1 MVRLAS
7 RGSRVSVISRTLL
20 AAAAICAGPSAFAGS
35 TPNILFI
42 VYDDVGLDQM
52 AGPPFNWTLDK
63 PDAPHMPVLNAISA
77 AGVSF
82 TNFWAMPE
90 CSPSRSCFFTGRWP
104 LRTGVVSAIIDPM
117 LPQCQLNPA
126 EITIPQVLAGAG
138 YSTTMIGKYH
148 MAGGTSPFG
157 NAAPVTAGHLETYDG
172 NLVLPPSIDQTVG
185 GQLGSSDDPA
195 TCGSPTTG
203 VGAACFQ
210 GKGGTECQEGWDPLE
225 AMAAGGVPL
234 LKVNGDGTWTLAK
247 SCAEASCDD
256 VTFENLNAYY
266 SWMRT
271 IVDANGQATQISPYR
286 HYMTTELTDR
296 TVDWVTNHGGTKGGP
311 WMCILTYTA
320 SHTPIQT
327 PPPSLLPDGTSVDFD
342 CSSTLGQRQVFKLMT
357 EAMDRE
363 QGRLLAELGLGSYDK
378 EGTFTLT
385 DPALTNTLIVVIGDN
400 GSFGPTVRQPF
411 NPDQAKGT
419 VYQTGVLVP
428 LVVAGPMVVSPN
440 RTVDKMVNIVDLFQ
454 LFAETGGVDLA
465 TVIPPYR
472 TLDSVTM
479 MPYLV
484 DPSAA
489 EVRTFDFTQYAPGV
503 SLPGE
508 FLPCLIDSTCI
519 DTTIRDASFCED
531 QGGTWYGD
539 QGMTCCDLIQQG
551 ILPADT
557 VLAPTVQYA
566 VQQGRYKLLV
576 LEYES
581 CAAVPCEIQFH
592 KLPVATP
599 PAIAPIEKC
608 GNQLCIATL
617 GPAEKMIYE
626 TLLAK
631 MIEIIQSEPV
641 CVGDGNLDLKV
652 DGNDIGGVLAYWDIG
667 PSFYDFNED
676 GQTDAADLAIVLD
689 NWTPRC
695 NNRSA
700 ALPPCLS
707 DPPTGNQPGAACQ
720 PCSR

>member
-1 MVRLAS
+1 MEQLVSCAAFVVLVGAAS
-7 RGSRVSVISRTLL
+7 GLSS
-20 AAAAICAGPSAFAGS
+20 SAFAGQ

-82 TNFWAMPE
+82 TNFWSMPE
-90 CSPSRSCFFTGRWP
+90 CSPSRSAFFSGRWP
-104 LRTGVVSAIIDPM
+104 LRTGVTCAIIDPM
-117 LPQCQLNPA
+117 LPQTQLNPA
-126 EITIPQVLAGAG
+126 EITIPLVLAGAG

-148 MAGGTSPFG
+148 MAGDTSPFG

-185 GQLGSSDDPA
+185 GQLGPDDDPA
-195 TCGSPTTG
+195 PCGSPTTTG
-203 VGAACFQ
+203 LGAACFQ
-210 GKGGTECQEGWDPLE
+210 TEEGTVCQDGWNPLE

-234 LKVNGDGTWTLAK
+234 LVVNPDGTWKLAET
-247 SCAEASCDD
+247 CADASCDD

-271 IVDANGQATQISPYR
+271 IVDANGNATQISPYR

-296 TVDWVTNHGGTKGGP
+296 TVDWIGDHGGPKGGP

-327 PPPSLLPDGTSVDFD
+327 PPPSLLPDGTPVDFD
-342 CSSTLGQRQVFKLMT
+342 CSSTDGQRQVFKLMT

-378 EGTFTLT
+378 AGVFTLT
-385 DPALTNTLIVVIGDN
+385 DPALTNTMIVVIGDN
-400 GSFGPTVRQPF
+400 GSFGPTVREPF
-411 NPDQAKGT
+411 NPAQAKAT
-419 VYQTGVLVP
+419 VFQTGVLVP
-428 LVVAGPMVVSPN
+428 LVVAGPMVASPN
-440 RTVDKMVNIVDLFQ
+440 RTVGAMVNIVDLFQ

-472 TLDSVTM
+472 TVDSVTM

-484 DPSAA
+484 DPDAV
-489 EVRTFDFTQYAPGV
+489 EQRTFDFTQYAPGV
-503 SLPGE
+503 YLPGE
-508 FLPCLIDSTCI
+508 FLPCLVATTCI
-519 DTTIRDASFCED
+519 DTQIRDESFCED

-539 QGMTCCDLIQQG
+539 QGTSCCELIQQG
-551 ILPADT
+551 ILPTDT
-557 VLAPTVQYA
+557 ILPPTVQYA
-566 VQQGRYKLLV
+566 VRQGRYKLLI

-581 CAAVPCEIQFH
+581 CAPVTCEIQFH
-592 KLPVATP
+592 RLPVSDAP
-599 PAIAPIEKC
+599 LVAPIESC
-608 GNQLCIATL
+608 SSQLCIETL
-617 GPAEKMIYE
+617 DSTERAIYE
-626 TLLAK
+626 SLRAK
-631 MIEIIQSEPV
+631 MIQTIQSEPV
-641 CVGDGNLDLKV
+641 CVGDGNLDLKI
-652 DGNDIGGVLAYWDIG
+652 DGNDIGGVLAYWNLG

-676 GQTDAADLAIVLD
+676 GETNEADLAIVIN

-695 NNRSA
+695 VNKAA
-700 ALPPCLS
+700 ALPTCLV
-707 DPPTGNQPGAACQ
+707 DPPTGNQPGAECQ
-720 PCSR
+720 PCETGRG